1 MEDLDVD
8 IESLPPWKRAIVEKK
23 RKEAEQKAKE
33 EEEKRKGEE
42 AKWKVRKGTTYRID
56 RARNNGTVRYS
67 TPRTHTARILC

>member
-1 MEDLDVD
+1 MDDLDVD

-42 AKWKVRKGTTYRID
+42 AKWKVRKMS
-56 RARNNGTVRYS
+56 ALTVWNRWQCS
-67 TPRTHTARILC
+67 KVQ